1 MKSVDCLCYS
11 RLNKVLGESSR
22 DSCEKEW
29 GMTLVRTGDAK
40 LIREL
45 NRSIILDIIRKQ
57 GPISR
62 AEISKVVQISPTTV
76 ASCINALMEDSL
88 VMESGT
94 GVSSG
99 GRKPILVQLNP
110 NDRFLIGVAVNAS
123 KITIAAFNLYA
134 TVQKKISHSLRNETY
149 SDVCDFLIT
158 RLKDF
163 LAGFEQKDNCLGISI
178 TFQGIVDAN
187 KGVVVYNPKLNM
199 SNVSLK
205 DKIEAALHIPT
216 YIDNDTN
223 GSLLAEKGYGHYQQ
237 AKNLIYVTIGDG
249 VGASILVNDAIY
261 RGYLGGAGEFGHTT
275 INFNGPVCECGNIG
289 CLENYVSWQATQSR
303 IEEELSQGKQSIL
316 SDVLKKKG
324 QLTIETFHQAVLQQD
339 PLALSIM
346 DNIAFYLGVGLV
358 NIINLFNPE
367 KIIVGGELANNNPY
381 FIQKL
386 NEFVLKH
393 SLETHTENFEILPS
407 SFGDDSEVIGAA
419 SVLLHDLFH
428 STIR

>member
-1 MKSVDCLCYS
+1 
-11 RLNKVLGESSR
+11 
-22 DSCEKEW
+22 
-29 GMTLVRTGDAK
+29 MTLVRTGDAK

-45 NRSIILDIIRKQ
+45 NKTIILDIIRKK

-62 AEISKVVQISPTTV
+62 AEISKIVQISPTTV
-76 ASCINALMEDSL
+76 ASCINALMKDSL

-94 GVSSG
+94 GISSG

-134 TVQKKISHSLRNETY
+134 NVQKKITHSLQNETY
-149 SDVCDFLIT
+149 SDLSDFLIT
-158 RLKDF
+158 LLQDF
-163 LAGFEQKDNCLGISI
+163 LEDFDQKEDCLGISI
-178 TFQGIVDAN
+178 TFQGIVDAD

-205 DKIEAALHIPT
+205 DKMEEALHIPT

-249 VGASILVNDAIY
+249 VGASVLVNDAIY

-275 INFNGPVCECGNIG
+275 INFNGPICECGNIG
-289 CLENYVSWQATQSR
+289 CLENYVSWQTIQSR
-303 IEEELSQGKQSIL
+303 MEEEMASGKKSTM
-316 SDVLKKKG
+316 SMWLKDNE
-324 QLTIETFHQAVLQQD
+324 QLTIEKFQQAVLQED
-339 PLALSIM
+339 PLALAIL
-346 DNIAFYLGVGLV
+346 DDVAFYLGIGLV
-358 NIINLFNPE
+358 NLINLFNPE
-367 KIIVGGELANNNPY
+367 KIIVGGELANDNPY
-381 FIQKL
+381 FIRKL

-393 SLETHTENFEILPS
+393 SLETHTEKFAILPS
-407 SFGDDSEVIGAA
+407 SFGADSEVIGAA

-428 STIR
+428 STI

>member
-1 MKSVDCLCYS
+1 
-11 RLNKVLGESSR
+11 
-22 DSCEKEW
+22 
-29 GMTLVRTGDAK
+29 MTLVRTGDAK

-45 NRSIILDIIRKQ
+45 NTSIILDIIRKQ

-62 AEISKVVQISPTTV
+62 AEISKVVKISPTTV
-76 ASCINALMEDSL
+76 ASCINALMKDSL

-134 TVQKKISHSLRNETY
+134 NVQKKISHSLLNETY
-149 SDVCDFLIT
+149 SDISDFMINL
-158 RLKDF
+158 LQEFLEDF
-163 LAGFEQKDNCLGISI
+163 DQKENCLGISI
-178 TFQGIVDAN
+178 TFQGIVDAD

-199 SNVSLK
+199 LNVSLK
-205 DKIEAALHIPT
+205 DKIEDALHIPT

-261 RGYLGGAGEFGHTT
+261 RGHLGGAGEFGHTT

-289 CLENYVSWQATQSR
+289 CLENYVSWQTIHSR
-303 IEEELSQGKQSIL
+303 IEEELGHGRKSIM
-316 SDVLKKKG
+316 SEWLKENE
-324 QLTIETFHQAVLQQD
+324 QLTIEKFQQAVLQED
-339 PLALSIM
+339 PLALSIL
-346 DNIAFYLGVGLV
+346 DDVAFYLGIGLV
-358 NIINLFNPE
+358 SIINLFNPE
-367 KIIVGGELANNNPY
+367 KIIVGGELANNIPY
-381 FIQKL
+381 FIRRL
-386 NEFVLKH
+386 NEFVLSH
-393 SLETHTENFEILPS
+393 SLETHTKEFAILPS

-419 SVLLHDLFH
+419 SILLDDLFH